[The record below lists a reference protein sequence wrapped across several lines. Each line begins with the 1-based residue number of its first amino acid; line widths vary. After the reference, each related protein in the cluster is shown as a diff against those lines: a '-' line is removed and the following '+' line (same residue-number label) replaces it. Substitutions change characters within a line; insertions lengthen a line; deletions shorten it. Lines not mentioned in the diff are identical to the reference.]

1 MIRASFLV
9 DSVGKMLVLVAFM
22 IITIAASI
30 TVYLFYFLIEERKKF
45 LTMTNFLG
53 MEKSDVRKEF
63 LIELFVVI
71 GLAFIVSMYIS
82 FILLRIINYATSLAL
97 DFPVRLFF

>member
-53 MEKSDVRKEF
+53 MEKRDARKEF